1 MNDDYTTTES
11 IEILF
16 ENFKTFLIEKNRRYG
31 DSASSPMMIFSNVPA
46 DVQICN
52 RLDDKLARIKQS
64 NELRKNDVS
73 DILGYVSLLMIQK
86 GWLTFDD
93 LLD

>member
-1 MNDDYTTTES
+1 MNDEYTTIEA

-16 ENFKTFLIEKNRRYG
+16 DNFKSFLIEKNKRYG
-31 DSASSPMMIFSNVPA
+31 DSAINPAMIFSNVPA

-64 NELRKNDVS
+64 DVLRKNDAA
-73 DILGYVSLLMIQK
+73 DLLGYLVLLLIQH

>member
-1 MNDDYTTTES
+1 MNDECNT
-11 IEILF
+11 IEAIETLF
-16 ENFKTFLIEKNRRYG
+16 DNFKAFLIEKNRRYG
-31 DSASSPMMIFSNVPA
+31 NSASSPMMIFSNVPA

-64 NELRKNDVS
+64 DELRRNDVC
-73 DILGYVSLLMIQK
+73 DVLGYVALLMIQN
-86 GWLTFDD
+86 GWTEFDD

>member
-1 MNDDYTTTES
+1 MTDEYTTIES
-11 IEILF
+11 IETLF
-16 ENFKTFLIEKNRRYG
+16 DNFKAFLIEKNKRYG
-31 DSASSPMMIFSNVPA
+31 NSALNPPMIFSNVPA

-64 NELRKNDVS
+64 DELNKNDVS
-73 DILGYVSLLMIQK
+73 DVLGYVSLLMIQRN
-86 GWLTFDD
+86 WLTFED